1 MTTWTVERWLSPEA
15 AAAMEYSAYWNDEE
29 TERAKP
35 FHVLDDDF
43 DKLERYLEEVGL
55 VADLRACLGS
65 LDTPLGGRG
74 IDLAAGTLWAVPLLL
89 HAGPVE
95 RLYCLEYSEHR
106 LLTIGPRT
114 LEHYKVAPDKVVLV
128 YGSFYELRLEAGC
141 LDFAFLS
148 QAFHHADRPAALLAE
163 LRRVL
168 KPGGLVFIIG
178 EHILRPRDY
187 VLYAARSCA
196 SVLLPRA
203 AQRRLLGHE
212 VDVRVSIRPTA
223 SDVMPTDAVVGDHAY
238 SRSEYQELFSDAGF
252 TMRRV
257 RRPRSHY
264 QSFLLERLP

>member
-1 MTTWTVERWLSPEA
+1 MTTWAVERWLSADA
-15 AAAMEYSAYWNDEE
+15 AAGMEYSAYWNDEE

-43 DKLERYLEEVGL
+43 GKLERYLHEVGL
-55 VADLRACLGS
+55 VEDLKACLRSAGA
-65 LDTPLGGRG
+65 PLRGRG
-74 IDLAAGTLWAVPLLL
+74 IDLAAGTLWAAPLLL
-89 HAGPVE
+89 DAGPVE
-95 RLYCLEYSEHR
+95 RLYCVEYSEHR

-128 YGSFYELRLEAGC
+128 YGSFYELQIEDGS

-163 LRRVL
+163 LWRVL
-168 KPGGLVFIIG
+168 KPGGVVFIIG

-187 VLYAARSCA
+187 ALYAARACA
-196 SVLLPRA
+196 SALPRA

-212 VDVRVSIRPTA
+212 VDVRTSLRPAA

-238 SRSEYQELFSDAGF
+238 SRSDYQGLFSDAGF

-257 RRPRSHY
+257 DRPRSHY
-264 QSFLLERLP
+264 QSFMLEKPR